1 MGLSADKPKKNQTW
15 AGSPNKGSVQF
26 SCCGTVLE
34 YFHFLYVMRAASE
47 PTEQGF

>member
-34 YFHFLYVMRAASE
+34 YFCFLYVMRAASE
-47 PTEQGF
+47 QKEQGF